1 MVAVAQLVE
10 QRIVVP
16 LVTSS
21 NLVSHPIL
29 KKSAET
35 ESVETTFPRFFCTYS
50 NPPQHRI
57 YKALAPYPLKL
68 PILKSESDSWKPPA
82 FRTHKNRKNLKI
94 LEKSQ

>member
-35 ESVETTFPRFFCTYS
+35 KSIKTTFPRFFYAHFTLATTPHLQS
-50 NPPQHRI
+50 LRALSHHIADSQIGVQFAKTARI
-57 YKALAPYPLKL
+57 
-68 PILKSESDSWKPPA
+68 
-82 FRTHKNRKNLKI
+82 
-94 LEKSQ
+94 

>member
-35 ESVETTFPRFFCTYS
+35 ESIKTTFPRFFCAHS
-50 NPPQHRI
+50 NPPQPRI
-57 YKALAPYPLKL
+57 HKAPAPYPTTL
-68 PILKSESDSWKPPA
+68 PILKSES
-82 FRTHKNRKNLKI
+82 N
-94 LEKSQ
+94 